1 MIGAAIA
8 SRGEGRREESN
19 RMVPTLQVRERFCM
33 TMAPGRRKRGFWLEI
48 ILISVLL
55 FLLIGSRSQSGST
68 TAGRDFKNP
77 LHRTLS
83 LDPVL
88 LK

>member
-1 MIGAAIA
+1 
-8 SRGEGRREESN
+8 
-19 RMVPTLQVRERFCM
+19 M
-33 TMAPGRRKRGFWLEI
+33 TMAPGRRKRGYWLEI

-55 FLLIGSRSQSGST
+55 FLLIGSRSQSARST
-68 TAGRDFKNP
+68 AADFKTP

-83 LDPVL
+83 FEPVI

>member
-1 MIGAAIA
+1 MELEFEQLT
-8 SRGEGRREESN
+8 SLESK
-19 RMVPTLQVRERFCM
+19 ESFM

-55 FLLIGSRSQSGST
+55 FLLMGSRSQTARS
-68 TAGRDFKNP
+68 TAGTDFKSP
-77 LHRTLS
+77 LHRSLS
-83 LDPVL
+83 LEPVL

>member
-1 MIGAAIA
+1 
-8 SRGEGRREESN
+8 
-19 RMVPTLQVRERFCM
+19 M

-55 FLLIGSRSQSGST
+55 FLLMGSRSQTARS
-68 TAGRDFKNP
+68 TAGTDFKSP
-77 LHRTLS
+77 LHRSLS
-83 LDPVL
+83 LEPVL